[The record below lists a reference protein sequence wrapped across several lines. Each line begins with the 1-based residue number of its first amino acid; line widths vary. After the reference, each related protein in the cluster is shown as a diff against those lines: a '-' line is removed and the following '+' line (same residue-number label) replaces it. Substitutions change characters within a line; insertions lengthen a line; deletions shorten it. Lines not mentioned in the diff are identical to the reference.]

1 MSERHQLAAIKR
13 GVERTAEVEKK
24 VVDGMAAIEAEMK
37 ANAGIYPHNG
47 GSVGMAELARR
58 AGIDESTFYRKAET
72 NIALK
77 ERAALWLKQLKKHE
91 TVGRMRVHKT
101 FQQRAESWQKKYKA
115 LENQF
120 IVVELQLQQRDAEL
134 EMLRKDYDA
143 LLEQMRT
150 GGQGKVTPIP
160 KEKR

>member
-1 MSERHQLAAIKR
+1 MSERHKLAAIKR

-24 VVDGMAAIEAEMK
+24 VVDGMAFIEAEMK

-58 AGIDESTFYRKAET
+58 AGIDESTFYRKAEA

-77 ERAALWLKQLKKHE
+77 ERAALWLEQLKKHE

-115 LENQF
+115 LEDQF
-120 IVVELQLQQRDAEL
+120 IEVELLLQQRDAEL
-134 EMLRKDYDA
+134 EKLRKDFDA
-143 LLEQMRT
+143 LLEQISIAS
-150 GGQGKVTPIP
+150 QGRVTSIS
-160 KEKR
+160 KGKY